1 MQHTNLQHLRQ
12 LKLTGMANALATQH
26 EQPGHYDGLSFD
38 ERLQLLSDAEQLE
51 RDQRKQERLL
61 KAAKL
66 KLLATAQGIDY
77 SHPRGLKQSVMGS
90 LLQCLWISKHQNLL
104 LTGPCGSG
112 KTYLACA
119 LAHTACMKGFSVKYY
134 RLSRLLLALR
144 QAKADGTYSKL
155 LIHLAKQDLLILDDW
170 GLEPLDTAQRN
181 DVMEIMDD
189 RNDARSTIIISQLPV
204 DQWHQS
210 IGDNT
215 LADAILDRLVHNAH
229 RMPLKGASLR
239 QLQPES

>member
-1 MQHTNLQHLRQ
+1 
-12 LKLTGMANALATQH
+12 MA
-26 EQPGHYDGLSFD
+26 
-38 ERLQLLSDAEQLE
+38 
-51 RDQRKQERLL
+51 
-61 KAAKL
+61 
-66 KLLATAQGIDY
+66 
-77 SHPRGLKQSVMGS
+77 S
-90 LLQCLWISKHQNLL
+90 LFHCHWISKHQNLL

-181 DVMEIMDD
+181 DVMEIKDD

-210 IGDNT
+210 IVDNT

-239 QLQPES
+239 QLQPEG

>member
-77 SHPRGLKQSVMGS
+77 SHPRGLKQSVMAS
-90 LLQCLWISKHQNLL
+90 LLQCHWISKHQNLL

-155 LIHLAKQDLLILDDW
+155 LIHLAKQDLLMLDDW

-189 RNDARSTIIISQLPV
+189 RNDASSTMIISQLPV

-229 RMPLKGASLR
+229 RMPLKGA
-239 QLQPES
+239 

>member
-1 MQHTNLQHLRQ
+1 MLSNMTNNI
-12 LKLTGMANALATQH
+12 KIVTNV
-26 EQPGHYDGLSFD
+26 P
-38 ERLQLLSDAEQLE
+38 
-51 RDQRKQERLL
+51 
-61 KAAKL
+61 
-66 KLLATAQGIDY
+66 
-77 SHPRGLKQSVMGS
+77 
-90 LLQCLWISKHQNLL
+90 
-104 LTGPCGSG
+104 
-112 KTYLACA
+112 
-119 LAHTACMKGFSVKYY
+119 AHGFSQKPAYSPVKTFEFGEKTAF
-134 RLSRLLLALR
+134 LSSNCRTRVR

-155 LIHLAKQDLLILDDW
+155 LIYLAKQDLLILDDW

>member
-1 MQHTNLQHLRQ
+1 M
-12 LKLTGMANALATQH
+12 
-26 EQPGHYDGLSFD
+26 
-38 ERLQLLSDAEQLE
+38 
-51 RDQRKQERLL
+51 RKQARLL

-66 KLLATAQGIDY
+66 KLHATAQGIDY
-77 SHPRGLKQSVMGS
+77 SHPRGLKQSVMAS
-90 LLQCLWISKHQNLL
+90 LLQCHWVNKHQNLL

-119 LAHTACMKGFSVKYY
+119 LVHTACMKGFSVKYY
-134 RLSRLLLALR
+134 WLSRLLLALR
-144 QAKADGTYSKL
+144 QAKADRTYSKL

-181 DVMEIMDD
+181 DVMDIMDD
-189 RNDARSTIIISQLPV
+189 RNDARSTIIISQLSV

-210 IGDNT
+210 IGDNA
-215 LADAILDRLVHNAH
+215 LADAILDCLVYNTH

-239 QLQPES
+239 QLQPDS